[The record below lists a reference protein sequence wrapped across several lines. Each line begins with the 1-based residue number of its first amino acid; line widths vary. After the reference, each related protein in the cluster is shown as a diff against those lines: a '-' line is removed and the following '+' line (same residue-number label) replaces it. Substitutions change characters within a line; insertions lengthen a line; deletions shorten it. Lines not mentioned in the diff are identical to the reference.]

1 MLEMIKK
8 FISPNNS
15 LQANYNFAEKV
26 KHKIYNQKYGFNRVN
41 LLSTTLGS
49 RGAYC
54 LYA

>member
-1 MLEMIKK
+1 MIKK
-8 FISPNNS
+8 FINPNS
-15 LQANYNFAEKV
+15 SHKANYNLAEKK

-41 LLSTTLGS
+41 LLSTTLGP